1 MKQDVVFI
9 VPRFHTNLLGWVAA
23 IESTGRNVDFIIN
36 GCGHSEKNTHN
47 LRQIIVTQSLLPR
60 SWATSGNRFA
70 RGMSALME
78 TFSVRK
84 LFAAVRSTE
93 GKHVVLRFSYSLF
106 SLCCLMLLLLRGQ
119 RPIIYTQNPL
129 PFGGTTLQY
138 SNRLRRRI
146 QRHLG
151 LSEISPVS
159 IDQPEHAFR
168 APVLGSNAFIPFC
181 VESGTARSR
190 VAETCEIV
198 CIGKFQRRKRHIEVV
213 GAVASIRDQLDI
225 AARLTIVGEVST
237 SDHHAYLDEVVEEV
251 ARLKA
256 EDSVRILLNMS
267 PDATQ
272 EILRESEIFV
282 LFSHNE
288 PASVSQVEAMANGL
302 PVLIGVDNGT
312 ANYVSHGQSGYVAS
326 SPEELHLFLSRL
338 VASPELRS
346 SMAADAIK
354 KHKQFH
360 SIEAAIP
367 IWQEFLTSLEVERD

>member
-47 LRQIIVTQSLLPR
+47 RRRVVVTQRLLPR
-60 SWATSGNRFA
+60 SWATSRNRFV
-70 RGMSALME
+70 RGVSAVTE
-78 TFSVRK
+78 TFSLRE
-84 LFAAVRSTE
+84 LFAAVRSTK
-93 GKHVVLRFSYSLF
+93 GKHVVLRFTYSLF
-106 SLCCLMLLLLRGQ
+106 AILFLILLLLRGQ

-129 PFGGTTLQY
+129 PLSGTTPQD

-272 EILRESEIFV
+272 GILRESEIFV
-282 LFSHNE
+282 LFSHDE
-288 PASVSQVEAMANGL
+288 PASVSQLEAMANGL

-312 ANYVSHGQSGYVAS
+312 ANYVGHGQSGYVVS
-326 SPEELHLFLSRL
+326 GPEELHLYLLRL

-360 SIEAAIP
+360 SIEAAVP